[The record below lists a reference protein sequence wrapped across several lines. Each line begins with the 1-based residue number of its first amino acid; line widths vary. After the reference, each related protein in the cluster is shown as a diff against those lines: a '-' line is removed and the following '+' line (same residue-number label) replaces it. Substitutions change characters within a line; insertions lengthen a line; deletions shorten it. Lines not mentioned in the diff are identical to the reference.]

1 MMESVNFEKKYQLKE
16 LELNALLEVS
26 MGINNNM
33 KEEHL
38 YRVFQ
43 FTLQGTFGV
52 ERMALYVCNESGW
65 GCKAQFNTDSN
76 FEENPLDECLLEVK
90 DIKKVDEIT
99 PCNSIFSE
107 FDVIIPVSHKQER
120 LAVLLV
126 GSNGQKEEMNL
137 KFIQTLAN
145 LIFVALE
152 NKKFARR
159 QLKQERMNREIEI
172 ANQVQKSLLPPSLPN
187 SEKLQMAAEY
197 VPHHGIGGDYY
208 DCITLED
215 GRYLICM
222 ADVSGKGIPAAL
234 LMSNFQASLRTIVLH
249 TTDLKEVVASVNQ
262 QIQRRGAQEHFITV
276 FLAIYDMERNTLE
289 YVNAGHNQPLVIH
302 ENGQVQHLDKGST
315 IMGFFDPLPFIES
328 GLLTNLEAFTL
339 FCYTDGLT
347 ETFNDQEEEYGEERL
362 EAFLVNQ
369 QTLTPEEIIQEM
381 MKELNNYRK
390 EVPYADDISIFTL
403 KKWA

>member
-107 FDVIIPVSHKQER
+107 FDVIIPVSHKKER

-172 ANQVQKSLLPPSLPN
+172 ANEVQKSLLPPSLPN

-208 DCITLED
+208 DCITLAD

-369 QTLTPEEIIQEM
+369 QSLTPEEIIQEM